1 MYAIVE
7 DIQARYGLEFPALAG
22 CLEDGTPDIAAAA
35 RALEEAD
42 SEINLALQGRYAVP
56 INPAPAVLRR
66 VCVDIAVAAL
76 PRNFATEAT
85 VYERR
90 GREARALLASLA
102 KGEIT
107 LGPGANPA
115 PAQNSAG
122 SVAYIFPSSDF
133 RHKLDEL

>member
-1 MYAIVE
+1 MYATVE
-7 DIQARYGLEFPALAG
+7 DIQARYGAELFALAG
-22 CLEDGTPDIAAAA
+22 TLEDGTPDLDAAA

-56 INPAPAVLRR
+56 IAPAPLVLRR
-66 VCVDIAVAAL
+66 ICIDIAVAAL

-107 LGPGANPA
+107 LGPGADPA
-115 PAQNSAG
+115 PAQSSG
-122 SVAYIFPSSDF
+122 GTVAYAFPPSDF
-133 RHKLDEL
+133 RAKLDEL